1 MAILTITQTT
11 FSPAPSTPKKPPSF
25 MACKDDVA
33 AISIQTAARVY
44 LAKKEWE
51 FLYVQHIEHEILRL
65 QEEARWK
72 AKKARKLKILDGHAT
87 TLQTLARGYIVRES
101 YRKSD
106 KQHLSLMESVRK
118 RMETRQRIE
127 NLKKQISQ
135 VKEARNDNN
144 LDEKDDENNRDEV
157 SVRKVEQLKAT
168 QHRLNIKARTLEAVT
183 RPLQEH
189 FKILREEDE
198 KLRKKFGKIESK
210 NESRKYTNETKRE
223 LLAEKHKV
231 LQETRDELLSDEM
244 DRIARERS
252 KAQLR
257 LDTLVETA
265 SAYASLGRMNERD
278 ASAFAEEVARIG
290 QQAHN
295 KAKLFKD
302 SLRSLS
308 MASNHS
314 IDTEAAQ
321 MMPSYSKQDSQNSL
335 LSDDGAV
342 SRPTKPRHG
351 RVLRNMLRDRSEKN
365 RSLSPIQ
372 RHDGSFS
379 SSSSDDSSSRRQLKG
394 QRYLVKR
401 SLSGEKRENL
411 LLKRDRSKRNLERT
425 PSPQRHESVFI
436 KKDRNRTPSPTKGSG
451 SANNTPVIS
460 NKMKF
465 KGITTSV
472 TPKANDKAK
481 VSNTVTPKAGS
492 STPKSIN
499 TPKTSNTQT
508 PKISNKQTPKTTNV
522 TTSESKPMRRT
533 YSEVNT
539 SVMDMKKGLRKV
551 LSERLIVQL
560 DDDVPTSPHGNR
572 LSKLKEELRNEC
584 SRKNLRK
591 NSKRS
596 KSKDRNASS
605 SDMKRSTSKTDLKRS
620 TSKTKKD
627 KSSPRKQTK
636 SKSPSRSHS
645 RSHSNSG
652 TIKRSDSNSN
662 SRSNSRSRN
671 GRSNSNS
678 RSRRSSSNDEQ
689 PRKTVDRQFSGSGGR
704 LRGKRPSSYRKEDE
718 EDQPTSQPRRHVS
731 LKGAKIEALQKK
743 RQLLRRTES
752 VPGIR

>member
-1 MAILTITQTT
+1 MAILTITPTT
-11 FSPAPSTPKKPPSF
+11 FSPAPSTPKKPASF

-33 AISIQTAARVY
+33 AISIQSVVRVY
-44 LAKKEWE
+44 LAKKEWD

-65 QEEARWK
+65 REEARCR
-72 AKKARKLKILDGHAT
+72 AKKARKRKILDGHAT

-101 YRKSD
+101 FRKSD
-106 KQHLSLMESVRK
+106 KHHLPLIESVRK
-118 RMETRQRIE
+118 RMEMRQKIE
-127 NLKKQISQ
+127 KLKKQISE
-135 VKEARNDNN
+135 VKEARNDNT
-144 LDEKDDENNRDEV
+144 LDEKDDENIRDEV
-157 SVRKVEQLKAT
+157 SIRKVEQLKAT
-168 QHRLNIKARTLEAVT
+168 QHRLHIKAKTLEAVI
-183 RPLQEH
+183 RPLQEK
-189 FKILREEDE
+189 FKVLREEDE
-198 KLRKKFGKIESK
+198 KLRKKFGKLESK
-210 NESRKYTNETKRE
+210 NESRKYANETKRE
-223 LLAEKHKV
+223 LLAEKQKV

-244 DRIARERS
+244 DRITRERS
-252 KAQLR
+252 KAQQR

-265 SAYASLGRMNERD
+265 SAYASLGRMNECD
-278 ASAFAEEVARIG
+278 ASAFAEEVARVG

-314 IDTEAAQ
+314 IDTAAAQ
-321 MMPSYSKQDSQNSL
+321 ALPTYSKQDSSNSL

-365 RSLSPIQ
+365 RSLSPIKCL
-372 RHDGSFS
+372 DGSFTSS
-379 SSSSDDSSSRRQLKG
+379 SSSSDDSSRRQLKG

-411 LLKRDRSKRNLERT
+411 LLKRDHSKRNLERT

-465 KGITTSV
+465 KGLTTSV

-481 VSNTVTPKAGS
+481 LSNTVTPKVS
-492 STPKSIN
+492 SGTPKSTN
-499 TPKTSNTQT
+499 TPKTSNTHT

-522 TTSESKPMRRT
+522 TTSDNSKPMRRT
-533 YSEVNT
+533 YSEANT
-539 SVMDMKKGLRKV
+539 SIADMKKGLRKV

-560 DDDVPTSPHGNR
+560 DDDVPTSPPGNR

-605 SDMKRSTSKTDLKRS
+605 GDLKRSTSKTDLKRS
-620 TSKTKKD
+620 TSKKKD

-636 SKSPSRSHS
+636 SKSPSRSN
-645 RSHSNSG
+645 SHSNG
-652 TIKRSDSNSN
+652 RTIKRSDSNN
-662 SRSNSRSRN
+662 RSNSRSRT
-671 GRSNSNS
+671 GRSNSNG

-689 PRKTVDRQFSGSGGR
+689 PRKSVDRQFSGTGGR